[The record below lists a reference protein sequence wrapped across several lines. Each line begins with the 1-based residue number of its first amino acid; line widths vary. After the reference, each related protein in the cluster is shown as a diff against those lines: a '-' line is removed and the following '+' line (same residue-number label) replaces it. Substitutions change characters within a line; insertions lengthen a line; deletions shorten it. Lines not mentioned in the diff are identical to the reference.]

1 MQPQKITAV
10 LLAGAMIFGGGV
22 PFAQPIQYD
31 SAITANSAYT
41 YYYDNQGGYTGRYYL
56 KNGKWTFQGFYTADG
71 TEITDDEKKAIT
83 SYTILP
89 EIDGAPVDSIGVMA
103 FRNCEAL
110 VSVSIPD
117 GITSIGKSA
126 FVSCTSL
133 ASIDIPSSVTT
144 IGSYAFAN
152 CYGLTS
158 VVIPDGVTQ
167 IEGSAFSSCFY
178 LTSVTIPESV
188 TTMGTRIF
196 TGCSG
201 DLTIYGYSSS
211 KAESYASESGIP
223 FVVLG
228 QSQEPTEATTTTTST
243 TEATTTTST
252 TEATTTTSTTEA
264 TTTTSTTEATTT
276 TSTTEATT
284 TTSTTEAT
292 TTTSTTEAT
301 TTTSTTEATT
311 TTSTTEATTTTTSTT
326 ETTTTTTPS
335 TTETTVLNGDIDGD
349 KTVNSSDASYILQYA
364 AEVGAGYSG
373 SISEFMKYV
382 INQTIG
388 ENADSVGD
396 IDGNGVVGASDA
408 SYILQ
413 YAAFKGAGFDGDM
426 KEFMEYLKI
435 L

>member
-1 MQPQKITAV
+1 MQPKKITAV

-41 YYYDNQGGYTGRYYL
+41 YYYDNQGSYNGRYYL

-133 ASIDIPSSVTT
+133 ASTDIPSSVTT

-152 CYGLTS
+152 CYGLAS

-178 LTSVTIPESV
+178 LTSITIPESV

-201 DLTIYGYSSS
+201 DLTIYGYSGS

-228 QSQEPTEATTTTTST
+228 QSQEPTEATTTTTEPTTSTTTTEATTTTSTTEATTTTSTTST

-276 TSTTEATT
+276 TSTTEA
-284 TTSTTEAT
+284 
-292 TTTSTTEAT
+292 
-301 TTTSTTEATT
+301 
-311 TTSTTEATTTTTSTT
+311 
-326 ETTTTTTPS
+326 TTTTTPS